1 MKIIKSKKYAQMQE
15 VSYQTIFD
23 EALQSN
29 SGNEEEAATA
39 VLDAYTGGTWAGW
52 DQTNID
58 KAIQIILGKFGNNP
72 SPHTDP
78 MKSSAP
84 DTDYPE
90 LGDAT
95 MGAI

>member
-1 MKIIKSKKYAQMQE
+1 MKIIKSKKYAELQE

-29 SGNEEEAATA
+29 NGDKQEAATA

-52 DQTNID
+52 DKVDID
-58 KAIQIILGKFGNNP
+58 KAIQTILGKFGNNP
-72 SPHTDP
+72 SLYTNPTE
-78 MKSSAP
+78 SSIP